1 MIKRIYNKL
10 ANILCSI
17 PSDKLIHKDISFII
31 SFILIKAIS
40 PITGL
45 TVSIIISNIIT
56 IGIDIYK
63 EYLDS
68 KGDNIFDKKDI
79 IAGVIGS
86 ILGSLFSII

>member
-31 SFILIKAIS
+31 AFLLIKAIS
-40 PITGL
+40 PIAGL
-45 TVSIIISNIIT
+45 IISIIISNIIT

-86 ILGSLFSII
+86 IIGSLFAII

>member
-1 MIKRIYNKL
+1 MIKQIYNKL
-10 ANILCSI
+10 ANILCNI

-45 TVSIIISNIIT
+45 IVSIIISNIST

-86 ILGSLFSII
+86 IIGSLFAII

>member
-31 SFILIKAIS
+31 SFLLIKAIS
-40 PITGL
+40 PIAGL
-45 TVSIIISNIIT
+45 IVSIIISNIIT

-86 ILGSLFSII
+86 VLGSLFAII